1 MNIAIIGSGNVGRAI
16 GAGLSRIGHDVTFG
30 VREPGDDRHADLDQ
44 VATRKNAVD
53 GADIVV
59 LAVPAD
65 AVADTVPTLGLR
77 AGQIVVDATNAV
89 GRPVPDGHT
98 TMADLI
104 ATLSPEGI
112 ALVKAFNTISFE
124 HMSTGEIDG
133 AALFLPVAGDDEAA
147 AVVAELAADI
157 GFDSVVVGGREH
169 FGTLEAHA
177 QLWIRLAFGVG
188 WGRRFGFTALH
199 TQASA

>member
-16 GAGLSRIGHDVTFG
+16 GAGLSRIGHEVTFG
-30 VREPGDDRHADLDQ
+30 VREPGDERHADLHQ
-44 VATRKNAVD
+44 TATREDAV
-53 GADIVV
+53 GSADIVV

-65 AVADTVPTLGLR
+65 AVSDTVPALGLR

-89 GRPVPDGHT
+89 GRPVPDGHA
-98 TMADLI
+98 TMAELV
-104 ATLSPEGI
+104 AALAPEGV
-112 ALVKAFNTISFE
+112 ALVKAFNTIGFE

-133 AALFLPVAGDDEAA
+133 AAVFLPVAGDDEAA
-147 AVVAELAADI
+147 ATVAELAAEI
-157 GFDSVVVGGREH
+157 GFDSVVIGGREH

-188 WGRRFGFTALH
+188 WGRSFGFTAH
-199 TQASA
+199 GR